1 MKRWEFYRTYWR
13 ITDRSFADR
22 TIWTAHDREMAWR
35 KGQRFASKRERK
47 AFLAAQYLMLFGA
60 IWCLAAGKHTLCRVL
75 LAAHLL
81 DIGITDFSVVKME
94 LLYGIY
100 RRKNLFSQLLYQNF
114 LGKTDG
120 LWCAVKPL
128 AKSRVSGFVRVGR
141 GKLRVRYRVV
151 FRKGHEDA
159 SIVVTP
165 FGIRIRSREREYR
178 LDDPSITLEEAA
190 RQIAGE
196 LHG

>member
-13 ITDRSFADR
+13 ITDRVFADR
-22 TIWTAHDREMAWR
+22 TIWSAHDREQAWR
-35 KGQRFASKRERK
+35 RGQTRTSKLERK
-47 AFLAAQYLMLFGA
+47 CGLALQYLALFGA
-60 IWCLAAGKHTLCRVL
+60 VWLLVAGDGALGAVL
-75 LAAHLL
+75 LLLHLL
-81 DIGITDFSVVKME
+81 SAWITDFSVVKME

-128 AKSRVSGFVRVGR
+128 AKNRVSGFVRVGR
-141 GKLRVRYRVV
+141 GKLWVRYRVV

-196 LHG
+196 LHR